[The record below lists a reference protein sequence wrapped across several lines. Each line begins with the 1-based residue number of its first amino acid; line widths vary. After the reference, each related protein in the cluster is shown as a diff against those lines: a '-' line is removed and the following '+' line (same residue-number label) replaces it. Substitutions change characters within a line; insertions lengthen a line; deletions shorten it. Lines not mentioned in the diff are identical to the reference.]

1 MGSIV
6 GALRNPSRIFYG
18 WRMMAILNVMG
29 ALNHAFFFKGTAL
42 FLIPVE
48 SHLGLSRATS
58 SLIFSISR
66 SEGAVEG
73 PVLGYLVD
81 RYGAKKM
88 MIIGVILAG
97 VGFLWFATSTNV
109 WTFIVAF
116 LVFVSL
122 GATMAF
128 SHAMNATINMWF
140 SRFRV
145 RALAVHEATGSL
157 ADTIILPLMGLIIVR
172 YGWQWAAVAAGVA
185 YIVIILPL
193 TRFLKESPESVG
205 LMPDGATPE
214 EVERARR
221 AAAETD
227 SASARLVL
235 RYYEAVDFTVG
246 EALRT
251 SSYWFLLT
259 GTMFRQAAK
268 AAISVHVIAILVW
281 KGQDLTQATLILAL
295 SLGMA
300 VPFKL
305 FFGYIGD
312 RVSKPM
318 VLGGAMLVYALGLAM
333 LLPWESAW
341 VLFAALLL
349 TGLAEGVTSLNW
361 AAFGDYFGRKYY
373 ATLRGICNL
382 SYSWAIVL
390 IPFAAGW
397 WFDREQSY
405 TLTLVASAVAALV
418 AAVLYSLMRRPA
430 PPVRSAPRRRVSQ
443 GPAAG

>member
-6 GALRNPSRIFYG
+6 GALCNPSRIFYG
-18 WRMMAILNVMG
+18 WRMLAILSVMG
-29 ALNHAFFFKGTAL
+29 ALNHAFFSKGTAL

-48 SHLGLSRATS
+48 SHLRLSRATA

-81 RYGAKKM
+81 RYGTKKM

-97 VGFLWFATSTNV
+97 VGFLLFAASSNM
-109 WTFIVAF
+109 WTFAVAY
-116 LVFVSL
+116 LAFVSL

-128 SHAMNATINMWF
+128 SHAMMATINMWF

-145 RALAVHEATGSL
+145 RALAIHDATGSL
-157 ADTIILPLMGLIIVR
+157 ADAIILPLMGLIIVR
-172 YGWQWAAVAAGVA
+172 YGWEWAAIAAGVA
-185 YIVIILPL
+185 YLVIILPL
-193 TRFLKESPESVG
+193 TRFLKGSPESVG

-227 SASARLVL
+227 SASARLVM

-246 EALRT
+246 ETLRT

-259 GTMFRQAAK
+259 GTMFRMMAK

-281 KGQDLTQATLILAL
+281 KGQDLTQASLIFAL
-295 SLGMA
+295 SLGMNI
-300 VPFKL
+300 PFKL

-312 RVSKPM
+312 RVSKPI

-341 VLFAALLL
+341 VLFGALLL
-349 TGLAEGVTSLNW
+349 TGLSEGATSLNW
-361 AAFGDYFGRKYY
+361 AAFGDYFGRRYY
-373 ATLRGICNL
+373 ATLLGISNL

-397 WFDREQSY
+397 WFDRHESY
-405 TLTLVASAVAALV
+405 TLTLAASAVAALIAGV
-418 AAVLYSLMRRPA
+418 FYGLMRRPS
-430 PPVRSAPRRRVSQ
+430 PPVRRAPHRRVSQ
-443 GPAAG
+443 GPATS